1 MKSLKSIWH
10 IILLLLFSNT
20 LIAQTY
26 NNSQSLGSADI
37 TLQNIQQLNVL
48 NSQNTPSNRLRNQE
62 IRNRVNI
69 QQVGIQN
76 DIYTNTISQSSSI
89 NLFQFGGNNEIVL
102 GVKARAIQENIIQT
116 GFNNAVLDLSPS
128 TTQLHRSQVVQSG
141 TNQRLIW
148 LGSNSI
154 SEKLMVRM
162 QGRKQTVLIRS
173 LR

>member
-76 DIYTNTISQSSSI
+76 DIYT
-89 NLFQFGGNNEIVL
+89 
-102 GVKARAIQENIIQT
+102 
-116 GFNNAVLDLSPS
+116 
-128 TTQLHRSQVVQSG
+128 
-141 TNQRLIW
+141 
-148 LGSNSI
+148 
-154 SEKLMVRM
+154 
-162 QGRKQTVLIRS
+162 
-173 LR
+173 